1 MIADVIVDLQYG
13 DCGKGKITHALCARG
28 GYVYVIRYNGG
39 CNAGHTIYHNKQK
52 FITHHIPAGVFFGI
66 KSIIGS
72 GCVVSP
78 KQFFKEIK
86 EIQKQAK
93 AAINDKQAQINDATQ
108 PLIENQGSLK
118 KLKELLGKLE
128 GKIEAATD
136 K

>member
-1 MIADVIVDLQYG
+1 MSNPIDLLKAEISTIEQQLEIDVKKVSLLQ
-13 DCGKGKITHALCARG
+13 
-28 GYVYVIRYNGG
+28 
-39 CNAGHTIYHNKQK
+39 Q
-52 FITHHIPAGVFFGI
+52 
-66 KSIIGS
+66 
-72 GCVVSP
+72 
-78 KQFFKEIK
+78 EIK

>member
-1 MIADVIVDLQYG
+1 MSNPIDLL
-13 DCGKGKITHALCARG
+13 KEEIS
-28 GYVYVIRYNGG
+28 
-39 CNAGHTIYHNKQK
+39 TIEQQLE
-52 FITHHIPAGVFFGI
+52 IDI
-66 KSIIGS
+66 KK
-72 GCVVSP
+72 VSLL
-78 KQFFKEIK
+78 QQEIK